1 MNENELPPHMRALVE
16 AMRSAGADVSVT
28 TLAVPGVEGRHSV
41 LEVQRRAAAAMK
53 ANGFDKHRVC
63 SVLNAI
69 GMIQVLVREN
79 AEAVSMA
86 IHMGADH
93 RIVSALDWA
102 IAAYTFAQECAQLI
116 RKAETDTS
124 SDFGFISHD
133 EDADSGIDSILVE
146 LAALRAK
153 AVGGANGA
161 H

>member
-16 AMRSAGADVSVT
+16 AMRSSGADVSVT
-28 TLAVPGVEGRHSV
+28 TLNAPTDAAAHAAGRA
-41 LEVQRRAAAAMK
+41 QRRATAAMK
-53 ANGFDKHRVC
+53 ANNFDRHRIC
-63 SVLNAI
+63 AVLNAI
-69 GMIQVLVREN
+69 GMVQVLVREN

-93 RIVSALDWA
+93 GIVSALDWA
-102 IAAYTFAQECAQLI
+102 IAAYTFAQECAQVI
-116 RKAETDTS
+116 RKAETDTA

-133 EDADSGIDSILVE
+133 EDADSGIDSILAE

-153 AVGGANGA
+153 AVAGTNGA

>member
-28 TLAVPGVEGRHSV
+28 TLGVRSSDGSAAGRA
-41 LEVQRRAAAAMK
+41 QQRAAAAMK
-53 ANGFDKHRVC
+53 ANGFDKHRIC

-93 RIVSALDWA
+93 GIVSALDWA
-102 IAAYTFAQECAQLI
+102 IAAYTFAQECAQVI

-133 EDADSGIDSILVE
+133 EDADSGIDSILAE

-153 AVGGANGA
+153 AVAGKNGA